1 MARARATPIQTYA
14 RAAGVLFLASIV
26 AGGFGEFWVPSRLIA
41 SNSPAATAHN
51 IVASDWLFRAGFGGY
66 LVEACCDIGLTLILY
81 VLPRPVSAN
90 IALLAVF
97 FRLVATATFFGAEFF
112 LFAASPIL
120 SGSDHL
126 RSFSPEQLD
135 ALAFLSI
142 KLYGYGSGITSI
154 FYGVAS
160 VLIGYLIFESGYL
173 PRLLGVLLALS
184 GAGFVFRGFALV
196 LAPAY
201 ASAAI
206 LIVVGVAGL
215 ALTLWLPVRG
225 VDVKKWH
232 EKAGP
237 PPLPRVH
244 TREVET

>member
-1 MARARATPIQTYA
+1 VVARARTTRVQAYA

-41 SNSPAATAHN
+41 SNSATATAHN
-51 IVASDWLFRAGFGGY
+51 IVASDWLFRAGFAGY
-66 LVEACCDIGLTLILY
+66 LVEACCDIGLTLLLY
-81 VLPRPVSAN
+81 VLLRPVSAN

-112 LFAASPIL
+112 LLAASPIL
-120 SGSDHL
+120 SGSDYL
-126 RSFSPEQLD
+126 RSLSPEQLD

-142 KLYGYGSGITSI
+142 KLYGYGSGIASV

-173 PRLLGVLLALS
+173 PRPLGVLLALS
-184 GAGFVFRGFALV
+184 GAGFVFRSFALV

-206 LIVVGVAGL
+206 LIVVGLAGL
-215 ALTLWLPVRG
+215 ALTFWLLVRG
-225 VDVKKWH
+225 VDIKKF
-232 EKAGP
+232 
-237 PPLPRVH
+237 PRGQ